1 MFGFFKNKSKD
12 KDKDKDKQ
20 CDGGGAPKD
29 KKREKITREEKN
41 KEQRESTGRKTKE
54 EKASKSIF
62 RKSRSIEGL
71 KEEGGGGGAGEKE
84 EESSSS
90 GSSGE
95 SRKSKTL
102 DGRRSGGDWQQKQ
115 EEGERGPSTP
125 KGSDNVDS
133 PPPPLQPVA
142 QSPRGSDGEGGAQS
156 GREGGRGEEKERKG
170 EKRGGTE
177 GTEVK
182 DEGIEKGQK
191 EEREGKSEGAAPALY
206 VRPTWRSP
214 STKPASAVESLVAS
228 RYAGYSRL
236 GGTPGGTLGG
246 TPWST
251 PGSTSGGTLSGT
263 LGGSVQGSYLG
274 SWRSDKTAATTKPP
288 LNPRGTLSP
297 KGPLAALT
305 SPPAGV
311 VVPEVVTT
319 DRDDTSSPS
328 PSPVVVTPPA
338 SPGLPGWTGGG
349 GGGGVAERP
358 VSPDGRASMLSTPSS
373 STSSLSSLAPARPI
387 SPSGRRTPPGPRM
400 GTAGRLSSSPTPARK
415 AQRPNIKT
423 NPAAAG
429 RRAGSRS
436 PVGAVASSMG
446 PSGAPDGEKLATPPP
461 SPSSVRHQ
469 PSEPGV
475 KAPASPP
482 PVLRART
489 TVTPPS
495 PEAARKQSVF
505 PKLVPPSSPPLR
517 ASSTFSSHIS
527 PPPDARLAQRSVSP
541 PNLAAGGKSRH
552 SIVSMHSLES
562 IPELDSDGH
571 TSAADTLERKGAKV
585 AAGTACGQAVSPTS
599 RHSAPETA
607 FPERHVPMGGV
618 TGHKRSTSLT
628 PVHEEKLSH
637 SAKAPQVTLKA
648 QVAPAPPRPRADEDV
663 KLASGATEAATQQEA
678 AKKDAKRVTPE
689 DDKSIQHVRI
699 EGKVAKDTRADL
711 NAGWNR
717 PTSPIETIEAS
728 ETTTHVVIRIP
739 LRRSASSGVIGEE
752 KRVSIEFLPEQEKG
766 SGRRLRSVS
775 TPREF
780 TREATHET
788 FRDPKDSIGLARNRS
803 LTGRRESRAEGKKDD
818 SSDNGGRVRVRRR
831 SSSRRRRDVISPGPA
846 VEPKPPPPAPAQDA
860 NDGGDADDDSD
871 PNVVIIPWR
880 RRTRSRS
887 RVSEARTDGSAAPA
901 ASSPDPAAGATM
913 AAGSRGRSLSSERSP
928 GQQGQPTVVPAVSED
943 PKAKEAA
950 EGQVRPPP
958 RQRSLSRGPDRR
970 TTRAVTPADVQQANS
985 AQDPTN
991 GEGAPRRRRTQSS
1004 SRVPSSTANGAD
1016 AAGTG
1021 GAQRPSRRRSSS
1033 GTRQPAT
1040 LPSASKPGDKK
1051 EEEKTPAAKESTEEK
1066 TTTTASDARENT
1078 MAEHKNLPD
1087 EGSATGPP
1095 RRLEQEGSAKEG
1107 KGPIKKR
1114 SVLIQTHVI
1123 KSASR
1128 SCQVDLEAPEKRALD
1143 QCK

>member
-1 MFGFFKNKSKD
+1 
-12 KDKDKDKQ
+12 
-20 CDGGGAPKD
+20 
-29 KKREKITREEKN
+29 
-41 KEQRESTGRKTKE
+41 
-54 EKASKSIF
+54 
-62 RKSRSIEGL
+62 
-71 KEEGGGGGAGEKE
+71 
-84 EESSSS
+84 
-90 GSSGE
+90 
-95 SRKSKTL
+95 
-102 DGRRSGGDWQQKQ
+102 
-115 EEGERGPSTP
+115 
-125 KGSDNVDS
+125 
-133 PPPPLQPVA
+133 
-142 QSPRGSDGEGGAQS
+142 
-156 GREGGRGEEKERKG
+156 
-170 EKRGGTE
+170 
-177 GTEVK
+177 
-182 DEGIEKGQK
+182 
-191 EEREGKSEGAAPALY
+191 
-206 VRPTWRSP
+206 
-214 STKPASAVESLVAS
+214 
-228 RYAGYSRL
+228 
-236 GGTPGGTLGG
+236 
-246 TPWST
+246 
-251 PGSTSGGTLSGT
+251 
-263 LGGSVQGSYLG
+263 
-274 SWRSDKTAATTKPP
+274 
-288 LNPRGTLSP
+288 
-297 KGPLAALT
+297 
-305 SPPAGV
+305 
-311 VVPEVVTT
+311 
-319 DRDDTSSPS
+319 
-328 PSPVVVTPPA
+328 
-338 SPGLPGWTGGG
+338 
-349 GGGGVAERP
+349 
-358 VSPDGRASMLSTPSS
+358 MLSTPSS

-436 PVGAVASSMG
+436 PVGAVASSTG

-469 PSEPGV
+469 ASDPCV

-585 AAGTACGQAVSPTS
+585 AAGTACGQAASPSS

-637 SAKAPQVTLKA
+637 SAKAPQVNLKA
-648 QVAPAPPRPRADEDV
+648 QVATAPPRSRADEDF
-663 KLASGATEAATQQEA
+663 KLASGAPEARTQQEA
-678 AKKDAKRVTPE
+678 AKKDAKRAAPE

-711 NAGWNR
+711 SAGWNR

-766 SGRRLRSVS
+766 SGRRMRSVS
-775 TPREF
+775 TPREV
-780 TREATHET
+780 TREAICDS

-831 SSSRRRRDVISPGPA
+831 
-846 VEPKPPPPAPAQDA
+846 
-860 NDGGDADDDSD
+860 
-871 PNVVIIPWR
+871 
-880 RRTRSRS
+880 RTRSRS

-901 ASSPDPAAGATM
+901 ASSPDPAAGAAT
-913 AAGSRGRSLSSERSP
+913 AAGSRGRSLSGERSP
-928 GQQGQPTVVPAVSED
+928 GQQGRPTVVPAASED

-991 GEGAPRRRRTQSS
+991 DEGAPRRRRTQSS
-1004 SRVPSSTANGAD
+1004 SRVPSSTANGTD

-1021 GAQRPSRRRSSS
+1021 GSQRPSRRRSSS

-1040 LPSASKPGDKK
+1040 LPSAPKPGDKK
-1051 EEEKTPAAKESTEEK
+1051 EEEQKPAAKESTEEK
-1066 TTTTASDARENT
+1066 TTTTASDARET
-1078 MAEHKNLPD
+1078 TTAEHKNLPD

-1095 RRLEQEGSAKEG
+1095 RRLEREGSA

-1128 SCQVDLEAPEKRALD
+1128 SCQADLEAPEKRALD
-1143 QCK
+1143 QCKQELAAQEERYQKQVDQLTISLAEKQQELSRLTQQLEEVKRTYVDPVAMQRKMDEMQLEVREQVGQAESLKVELQYSKNEVELHKMRLQRLEEDLEAAKEKNQSLQTQLAAENKSDRIEELELRLRVMDERLRAGQQDKEKLNKQILEMEAERDEEIKIIQDALDEAAAEREELIATFEKELQNMTTMNSTREQQLMEDFEWMDH